1 MMGRKIASGIGIWLI
16 IKGVINLVLEFNSEN
31 IISLLVTTVIVY
43 MFGLG
48 VSYLNYI
55 TAALLAI
62 VVLKN
67 LPYNI
72 THFQVLYLV
81 EAVLDVICIIILV
94 TNKEVKKHFERL

>member
-1 MMGRKIASGIGIWLI
+1 MGRKIASGIGIWLI

-48 VSYLNYI
+48 ISYLNYI

-62 VVLKN
+62 AVLKN

-81 EAVLDVICIIILV
+81 EAVLDMICIIILV

>member
-1 MMGRKIASGIGIWLI
+1 MGRKIASGIGIWLI
-16 IKGVINLVLEFNSEN
+16 IKGIINLALAFNLENA
-31 IISLLVTTVIVY
+31 ISVLVTMVIVY

-55 TAALLAI
+55 TAVLLAI

-81 EAVLDVICIIILV
+81 EAALDVICIIILI